1 MDLGL
6 SGRVFVVTGASEGL
20 GLACVRELLREGAVV
35 TVSSRSRDK
44 VAGAVDHLSADW
56 PGAVDG
62 VAADNGDPSSAE
74 RLVAAALS
82 RWGRLD
88 GLVISVGGPPPSTA
102 LAADDAD
109 WQSSFQTVFLGALRL
124 VRAAVPRLS
133 EGSAIVLVLS
143 TSVKSPLPGL
153 GISNGLR
160 PGLAMVAK
168 DLADELG
175 PRGIRVISML
185 PGTFA
190 TARAAG
196 LDVSSAD
203 SIPLRRIGEPD
214 EFGRTVAF
222 LASPA
227 ASYITGSTVAVD
239 GGAMR
244 AL

>member
-6 SGRVFVVTGASEGL
+6 SGKAFVVTGASEGL
-20 GLACVRELLREGAVV
+20 GLACVREFLREGAVV

-44 VAGAVDHLSADW
+44 VSGAVTQLSADW

-74 RLVAAALS
+74 RLVAAAFS

-88 GLVISVGGPPPSTA
+88 GLVVSVGGPPPATA

-109 WQSSFQTVFLGALRL
+109 WQSSFETVFLGAVRL
-124 VRAAVPRLS
+124 VRAAVPRLT
-133 EGSAIVLVLS
+133 EGGAIVLVLS

-196 LDVSSAD
+196 LDIRSAD
-203 SIPLRRIGEPD
+203 NIPLRRIGEPD
-214 EFGRTVAF
+214 EFGRAVVF

>member
-6 SGRVFVVTGASEGL
+6 SGKAFVVTGGSEGL
-20 GLACVRELLREGAVV
+20 GLACACELLREGAVV

-44 VAGAVDHLSADW
+44 VTAAVDRLRADW
-56 PGAVDG
+56 PDAVDG
-62 VAADNGDPSSAE
+62 VAADNGDPSSADQ
-74 RLVAAALS
+74 LVAATLS
-82 RWGRLD
+82 RWGRID
-88 GLVISVGGPPPSTA
+88 GVVISVGGPPPATA
-102 LAADDAD
+102 LAADDRD
-109 WQSSFQTVFLGALRL
+109 WESSFQSVFLGALRV
-124 VRAAVPRLS
+124 VRAAVPALR
-133 EGSAIVLVLS
+133 EGGAIALVLS

-175 PRGIRVISML
+175 PRGIRVISVL
-185 PGTFA
+185 PGVFN

-196 LDVSSAD
+196 LDARSTD

-214 EFGRTVAF
+214 EFGRAVAF
-222 LASPA
+222 LVSPA
-227 ASYITGSTVAVD
+227 ASYITGSTVSVD